1 MEKLIIG
8 EACLKKMRV
17 LFVKLVLLQEV
28 MFIEILRC
36 LFRWRSR
43 AKLFTKQTPRLF
55 YHFLSGKYS
64 KEKKMKKSICFLLI
78 STLCLFLVLGFSF
91 VGCKTTSTASETTV
105 EATIATTESTAT
117 ETTVAEETTIEM
129 PKIGYITRLAVPWW
143 VICEKGFNAAGTDL
157 GFKPIIYDP
166 PQLTVEDQVRVMET
180 WVAAG
185 MDGILIG
192 PNDPAAVI
200 AVINEAIDAG
210 IPVLTGY
217 GVDSPDSKRLL
228 FVGYDARQLGIAL
241 GKGILAQFKLQGI
254 EPPGKVSYHTG
265 GMASTED
272 VASLEGFKEPVEAAG
287 FEVVE
292 PVLDEGDAA
301 KAVARAAETIAL
313 YPDLVG
319 MLGYYDYTGPA
330 LGKAVTD
337 AGKIDK
343 VVVQGDGFIGEM
355 VPYLE
360 SGAIDATIDLVQ
372 YEGSYLGGEIL
383 YKLIQAGKE
392 GWDSVLAGYPA
403 ENKELML
410 GVGYITFNE
419 TDIEMWPEIS
429 WKKSLA
435 QWKSDY
441 PVVWDIIK

>member
-1 MEKLIIG
+1 
-8 EACLKKMRV
+8 
-17 LFVKLVLLQEV
+17 
-28 MFIEILRC
+28 
-36 LFRWRSR
+36 
-43 AKLFTKQTPRLF
+43 
-55 YHFLSGKYS
+55 
-64 KEKKMKKSICFLLI
+64 MKKIILW
-78 STLCLFLVLGFSF
+78 LVVGALTVSMAF
-91 VGCKTTSTASETTV
+91 VGMACTAGTTTTAAAAETTATV
-105 EATIATTESTAT
+105 ETTAAATTAAATTAA
-117 ETTVAEETTIEM
+117 ETTTEM

-143 VICEKGFNAAGTDL
+143 TICDIGFKDAGTEF
-157 GFKPIIYDP
+157 GFEPIIYDP

-180 WVAAG
+180 WIPAG
-185 MDGILIG
+185 LDGIMIG
-192 PNDPAAVI
+192 PNDPEAVVS
-200 AVINEAIDAG
+200 VINQAIDAG
-210 IPVLTGY
+210 IPVVTGY
-217 GVDSPDSKRLL
+217 GVDSPNSKRLL
-228 FVGYDARQLGIAL
+228 FIGYAARELGVAL
-241 GKGILAQFKLQGI
+241 GKGLLAQLKLQGI
-254 EPPGKVSYHTG
+254 EPPGKISYHTG

-287 FEVVE
+287 FTVVE

-337 AGKIDK
+337 AGKIDQI
-343 VVVQGDGFIGEM
+343 VVQGDGFIGEM

-372 YEGSYLGGEIL
+372 YEGSRLGGEIL

-392 GWDSVLAGYPA
+392 GWDSVLTEYPA
-403 ENKELML
+403 ENKEIML

-419 TDIEMWPEIS
+419 EDIEMWPEIS
-429 WKKSLA
+429 WKKSFE

>member
-1 MEKLIIG
+1 
-8 EACLKKMRV
+8 
-17 LFVKLVLLQEV
+17 
-28 MFIEILRC
+28 
-36 LFRWRSR
+36 
-43 AKLFTKQTPRLF
+43 
-55 YHFLSGKYS
+55 
-64 KEKKMKKSICFLLI
+64 MKKSIYLLI
-78 STLCLFLVLGFSF
+78 VPAIMVLVLGFSF
-91 VGCKTTSTASETTV
+91 VGCKEPEVVVETVIETV
-105 EATIATTESTAT
+105 T
-117 ETTVAEETTIEM
+117 ETVVETVVEEADTGM

-143 VICEKGFNAAGTDL
+143 VICEKGFSAAGTDF
-157 GFKPIIYDP
+157 GFVPIIYDP

-185 MDGILIG
+185 MDGIMIG

-200 AVINEAIDAG
+200 SVINQAIDAG
-210 IPVLTGY
+210 IPVVTGY
-217 GVDSPDSKRLL
+217 GVDSPDSKRLA
-228 FVGYDARQLGIAL
+228 FVGYDPYELGVAL
-241 GKGILAQFKLQGI
+241 GKGLLVQLELQGI
-254 EPPGKVSYHTG
+254 EAPGKISYHTG

-272 VASLEGFKEPVEAAG
+272 VASLDGFKEPIEAAG
-287 FEVVE
+287 FEVIE

-337 AGKIDK
+337 AGKIDDI
-343 VVVQGDGFIGEM
+343 VVQGDGFIGEM

-383 YKLIQAGKE
+383 YKLIQAGMD
-392 GWDSVLAGYPA
+392 GWEDVIAEYPA
-403 ENKELML
+403 VDKEILL
-410 GVGYITFNE
+410 GYGYITLE
-419 TDIEMWPEIS
+419 SLDVEMWDEIA
-429 WKKSLA
+429 WKKSLDE
-435 QWKSDY
+435 WKADY